1 MKAKNSDAQRLIGQ
15 RQKVDTAALQ
25 ALDPRERLRVLVGSL
40 TAVGGTGAG
49 DGAAFRRR
57 LAARLASS
65 TRASRQGRAPRRQ
78 D

>member
-1 MKAKNSDAQRLIGQ
+1 MNSKTSDAQRLVGQ

-25 ALDPRERLRVLVGSL
+25 AMDARDRLRVLVGSL
-40 TAVGGTGAG
+40 ASVGGSGAG

-57 LAARLASS
+57 LEARLA
-65 TRASRQGRAPRRQ
+65 ASARSRRNRTAPSQ